1 MRPKLIFS
9 NYKFRCPAK
18 RAGPPLESK
27 WKCEKIASIRAFVR
41 MKREKEGYDI
51 SERADNYLNNPE
63 TRASSAVNSQSS
75 VCRRLIGHGLTGL
88 YPMGFCSLCPIV
100 SRGST
105 NLCSNLVKPWVM
117 AGARCYL

>member
-27 WKCEKIASIRAFVR
+27 WKCEKIAPIRAFVR

-51 SERADNYLNNPE
+51 SDRADNYLNNPE
-63 TRASSAVNSQSS
+63 TRA
-75 VCRRLIGHGLTGL
+75 RLEI
-88 YPMGFCSLCPIV
+88 
-100 SRGST
+100 RG
-105 NLCSNLVKPWVM
+105 NIECK
-117 AGARCYL
+117 

>member
-27 WKCEKIASIRAFVR
+27 WKCEKIAPIRAFAR
-41 MKREKEGYDI
+41 TKREKEGYDI

-63 TRASSAVNSQSS
+63 TRASRLRFASGSRSS
-75 VCRRLIGHGLTGL
+75 TASTFLPCGSCT
-88 YPMGFCSLCPIV
+88 
-100 SRGST
+100 SRGLSCFPQ
-105 NLCSNLVKPWVM
+105 LLVAVGFF
-117 AGARCYL
+117 AFLLRETVL

>member
-41 MKREKEGYDI
+41 MQREKEGYDI

-63 TRASSAVNSQSS
+63 TRASSWKIF
-75 VCRRLIGHGLTGL
+75 RLSRYRECALGQ
-88 YPMGFCSLCPIV
+88 FRCSLAKLPRSASV
-100 SRGST
+100 
-105 NLCSNLVKPWVM
+105 PAM
-117 AGARCYL
+117 